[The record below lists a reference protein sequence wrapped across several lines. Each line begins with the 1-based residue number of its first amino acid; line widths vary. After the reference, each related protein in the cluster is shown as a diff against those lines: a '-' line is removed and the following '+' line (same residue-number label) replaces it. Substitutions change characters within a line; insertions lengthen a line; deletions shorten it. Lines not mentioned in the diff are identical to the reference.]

1 MTVRLKKINR
11 KTSETDIDLKL
22 NIDGEGIYQ
31 INSGIQFFDH
41 MLNSF
46 ARHGLFDLNLTVEGD
61 VEVDDHHTVEDV
73 GIALGQAFNEALGNK
88 KGIKRVANS
97 LVPMDESLALVVVD
111 LSGRS
116 YTVLDMKFKTSKVG
130 DLSTENVPH
139 FFESFAQAAKINLH
153 ARVEGE
159 NDHHQ
164 IEALF
169 KALARAMKDASRVEH
184 DMIPSTKGVL

>member
-1 MTVRLKKINR
+1 L
-11 KTSETDIDLKL
+11 EL

-31 INSGIQFFDH
+31 INSGIQFLDH

-97 LVPMDESLALVVVD
+97 LVPMDESLALAVVD

-116 YTVLDMKFKTSKVG
+116 YTVLDMKFKTNKVG

-139 FFESFAQAAKINLH
+139 FFESFTQAAKINLH
-153 ARVEGE
+153 VRVEGE

-169 KALARAMKDASRVEH
+169 KALARALKDACRVEH
-184 DMIPSTKGVL
+184 DMIPSTKGIL

>member
-1 MTVRLKKINR
+1 MKTRLKKIKR
-11 KTSETDIDLKL
+11 KTSETDIDLEL
-22 NIDGEGIYQ
+22 NIDGKGNYQ
-31 INSGIQFFDH
+31 ISSGIQFFDH
-41 MLNSF
+41 MLDSF
-46 ARHGLFDLNLTVEGD
+46 ARHGIFDLNLMVDGD

-73 GIALGQAFNEALGNK
+73 GLALGQAYKEALKDK

-97 LVPMDESLALVVVD
+97 LVPMDEALALVVVD

-116 YTVLDMKFKTSKVG
+116 YAVLDMNFKTDKVG

-139 FFESFAQAAKINLH
+139 FFESFAHAAQINLH
-153 ARVEGE
+153 ARAEGE

-169 KALARAMKDASRVEH
+169 KALGRALKDASRIEH
-184 DMIPSTKGVL
+184 NTIPSTKGVL

>member
-1 MTVRLKKINR
+1 MRLKKMNR
-11 KTSETDIDLKL
+11 KTSETDIELEI
-22 NIDGEGIYQ
+22 NIDGAGNYD

-46 ARHGLFDLNLTVEGD
+46 ARHGLFDLNLKVDGD
-61 VEVDDHHTVEDV
+61 LEVDDHHTVEDV
-73 GIALGQAFNEALGNK
+73 GITLGLAYKEALGDK

-97 LVPMDESLALVVVD
+97 LVPMDEALALVVVD

-116 YTVLDMKFKTSKVG
+116 YAVLDMNFKSSKVG

-139 FFESFAQAAKINLH
+139 FFESFAHSAQINLH
-153 ARVEGE
+153 ARAEGE

-169 KALARAMKDASRVEH
+169 KALARALKEASRIEH
-184 DMIPSTKGVL
+184 DLIPSTKGVL